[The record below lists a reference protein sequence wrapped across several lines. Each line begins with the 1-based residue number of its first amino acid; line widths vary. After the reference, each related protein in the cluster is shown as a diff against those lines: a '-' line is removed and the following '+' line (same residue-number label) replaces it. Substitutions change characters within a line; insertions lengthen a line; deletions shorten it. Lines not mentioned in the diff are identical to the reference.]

1 MEMHV
6 QRVNVSS
13 EIIKEMGIRIH
24 DGVNEIRP
32 DEKKIH
38 LTFSNGP
45 FIDVN
50 ANHARS
56 WQVPT
61 ARQS

>member
-1 MEMHV
+1 MHA

-13 EIIKEMGIRIH
+13 EIIKEMGIRIL
-24 DGVNEIRP
+24 DGVIEIRP

-50 ANHARS
+50 ANRARS
-56 WQVPT
+56 WLAPT
-61 ARQS
+61 ARQA

>member
-1 MEMHV
+1 
-6 QRVNVSS
+6 
-13 EIIKEMGIRIH
+13 MGIRTL
-24 DGVNEIRP
+24 DGVDEMRP

-50 ANHARS
+50 ATCARS
-56 WQVPT
+56 WQAPT
-61 ARQS
+61 AGQA

>member
-1 MEMHV
+1 MHA

-13 EIIKEMGIRIH
+13 EIIKEMGIRIL

-38 LTFSNGP
+38 LPFSNGP
-45 FIDVN
+45 FIDVK
-50 ANHARS
+50 ANCARS
-56 WQVPT
+56 WQAPT
-61 ARQS
+61 ARQA